1 MNCRQTLHASEIH
14 SCSRVQMILSLFN
27 AGAGRGRM
35 FIGDVGESWM
45 EEIDIL
51 EARGNFG
58 WSAREATDCYKEN
71 CGFIGKWRCFVK
83 LSGILL
89 D

>member
-1 MNCRQTLHASEIH
+1 MIYLVRLTFVVCVL
-14 SCSRVQMILSLFN
+14 MILSGFN

-58 WSAREATDCYKEN
+58 WSAREGTDCYKEN
-71 CGFIGKWRCFVK
+71 CGFIGKCPSFAK
-83 LSGILL
+83 LSGMLA